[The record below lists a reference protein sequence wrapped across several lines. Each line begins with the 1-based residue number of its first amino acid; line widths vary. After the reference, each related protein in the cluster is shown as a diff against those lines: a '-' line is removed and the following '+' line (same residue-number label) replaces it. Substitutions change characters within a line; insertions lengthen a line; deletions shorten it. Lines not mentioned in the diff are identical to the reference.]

1 MNGKSWIVF
10 GVIVVAIIGG
20 LIYISPKSTVDVSDI
35 ENGSGRILGAEER
48 NGNIG
53 DHVFGNKDAKVLLVE
68 YGDYQCN
75 PGCRLFHENFSPIM
89 QDETYKEQIAF
100 VYRNFPIPQIHPNAN
115 AAAASAEAAGKQGK
129 FWEMW
134 DALFGNQAEWSAA
147 SPSERNEFFERYAS
161 ALGVKLEQFRTD
173 QASDAISQKIRFD
186 QALGKAA
193 GVTGTPT
200 LFLNGKQVE
209 GEKINS
215 TEAIKTLIDDA
226 LKDVK

>member
-1 MNGKSWIVF
+1 MNGKSWIIF

-20 LIYISPKSTVDVSDI
+20 LIYISPKNTVDVSDI
-35 ENGSGRILGAEER
+35 ENGSGKILGAEER

-100 VYRNFPIPQIHPNAN
+100 IYRNFPIPQIHPNAN

-173 QASDAISQKIRFD
+173 QASDAVSQKIRFD

-200 LFLNGKQVE
+200 LFLNGKKVD
-209 GEKINS
+209 GDKAGS
-215 TEAIKTLIDDA
+215 TEALKTLIDDA